1 METTF
6 ENGTLIT
13 SYLACGQIEGFDII
27 SDSMEDTIR
36 AWSYLIGTGNCWSLQ
51 GSYGRAASSLIE
63 NEVISEKGIVNWEL
77 IHLNQYNNE

>member
-13 SYLACGQIEGFDII
+13 SYLACGQIEEFDVV
-27 SDSMEDTIR
+27 SDLIEDTIR
-36 AWSYLIGTGNCWSLQ
+36 AWSYLIGAGICWSLQ

-63 NEVISEKGIVNWEL
+63 NEVISKEGVVNWEL
-77 IHLNQYNNE
+77 IHLNQYG

>member
-13 SYLACGQIEGFDII
+13 SYLACGQIEEFDMV
-27 SDSMEDTIR
+27 SDLIEDTIR
-36 AWSYLIGTGNCWSLQ
+36 AWSYLIGTGICWSLQ

-63 NEVISEKGIVNWEL
+63 NEVISKEGVVNWEL
-77 IHLNQYNNE
+77 IHLNQYG